1 VARILLTGG
10 SGFIGSQLAQ
20 YAAKEGHTVTVT
32 TAINNDTERR
42 RCDMLSAAGVKVLVA
57 KLDDT
62 GALKTALQVQ
72 DTVIHLAAAQHEAE
86 AGEDYFRRV
95 NVEGTRRLMEAAI
108 DAGVGRFV
116 YGSTIGV
123 YGRAAGEG
131 VLDENSPLQP
141 DNPYGR
147 TKAEAEKVVREL
159 GAKIPAA
166 IVRISETYG
175 PADMRLLKLF
185 KGISKGRFVI
195 MGSGLNDHQLI
206 HVDDLARGLLL
217 AASHPAAVGE
227 TFVLAG
233 AAYITT
239 NEMVD
244 AAAKAVGKTRG
255 VPHVPLWPF
264 DLAAIVFEATM
275 PPLGLRPP
283 LHRRRLDFFHKSF
296 RFSTAK
302 AERLLGFKAQ
312 IPFAEGARRT
322 AEWYRA
328 NGFLG

>member
-1 VARILLTGG
+1 
-10 SGFIGSQLAQ
+10 
-20 YAAKEGHTVTVT
+20 
-32 TAINNDTERR
+32 
-42 RCDMLSAAGVKVLVA
+42 
-57 KLDDT
+57 
-62 GALKTALQVQ
+62 
-72 DTVIHLAAAQHEAE
+72 
-86 AGEDYFRRV
+86 
-95 NVEGTRRLMEAAI
+95 
-108 DAGVGRFV
+108 
-116 YGSTIGV
+116 
-123 YGRAAGEG
+123 
-131 VLDENSPLQP
+131 
-141 DNPYGR
+141 
-147 TKAEAEKVVREL
+147 
-159 GAKIPAA
+159 
-166 IVRISETYG
+166 
-175 PADMRLLKLF
+175 
-185 KGISKGRFVI
+185 
-195 MGSGLNDHQLI
+195 
-206 HVDDLARGLLL
+206 
-217 AASHPAAVGE
+217 
-227 TFVLAG
+227 VLAG